1 MRKPFK
7 LSLLNCVFEIHLLSI
22 AGTQYLVG
30 DYLCSVET
38 NGNFDL
44 PQFSNEPSWYR
55 IFKTDD
61 DTDIWRFENPIFW

>member
-7 LSLLNCVFEIHLLSI
+7 LSLLNCVFKIHLLSI

-44 PQFSNEPSWYR
+44 PQFSNEPS
-55 IFKTDD
+55 
-61 DTDIWRFENPIFW
+61 